1 MSTRRSLQRR
11 MVLIAAVWITMLLG
25 VGGLALV
32 QVLDDTLTAS
42 FDEQLAN
49 NLNAMINAAELDE
62 VGDVRLLR
70 PLGDQR
76 FAEPYSG
83 LYWQVSGGGH
93 APFPSR
99 SLWDRQLALP
109 LGNQDCRTPCKF
121 ESTQFPSETLRV
133 IARSVRLPGAAQ
145 PFLFQVAQS
154 SRDLDRQKART
165 RTVVGWSLGVLGI
178 GLIVMVGL
186 QSIYGLAPLRRVS
199 KAIAAIRSGEA
210 RRVEAQFPVE
220 VEPLVAEIN
229 ELLAHG
235 EAQSEAARRHAGN
248 LAHALKTPMSVLI
261 GEARGRDDPLA
272 RTIEAQVQ
280 VMRRHVDH
288 QLARARAAGRRA
300 ASTARTPVWPSLE
313 AIARTVGRIHQGK
326 VLIDLAGD
334 REASFRGEQQ
344 DLEEMLGNLIDN
356 AALHG
361 GGRVFITVEAN
372 ADQVRVLVED
382 DGKGIAPEQRSR
394 LFERGER
401 LDTDKPGTGLGL
413 AIVKDVA
420 ELYGGSVAL
429 DSSEDLGGLLVT
441 LTLPLAARAG
451 VRPAPPDG
459 GVSPRR

>member
-25 VGGLALV
+25 VGGLTLV

-109 LGNQDCRTPCKF
+109 PGNQDCRTPCKF

-133 IARSVRLPGAAQ
+133 FARSVRLPGAAQ

-382 DGKGIAPEQRSR
+382 DGMGIAPDQRSR

-441 LTLPLAARAG
+441 LTLPLAA
-451 VRPAPPDG
+451 
-459 GVSPRR
+459 

>member
-1 MSTRRSLQRR
+1 

-109 LGNQDCRTPCKF
+109 PGNQDCRTPCKF
-121 ESTQFPSETLRV
+121 ESAQFPSETLRV

-420 ELYGGSVAL
+420 ELYSGSVAL

-441 LTLPLAARAG
+441 LTLPLAA
-451 VRPAPPDG
+451 
-459 GVSPRR
+459 

>member
-1 MSTRRSLQRR
+1 

-109 LGNQDCRTPCKF
+109 PGNQDCRTPCKF

-235 EAQSEAARRHAGN
+235 ESQSEAARRHAGN

-441 LTLPLAARAG
+441 LTLPLAA
-451 VRPAPPDG
+451 
-459 GVSPRR
+459 

>member
-1 MSTRRSLQRR
+1 
-11 MVLIAAVWITMLLG
+11 MVLIAAVWIIMLLG

-32 QVLDDTLTAS
+32 QVLDETLTAS

-109 LGNQDCRTPCKF
+109 PGNQDCRTPCKF

-361 GGRVFITVEAN
+361 GGRVFITVEAD

-382 DGKGIAPEQRSR
+382 DGKGIAPDQRSR

-441 LTLPLAARAG
+441 LTLPLAA
-451 VRPAPPDG
+451 
-459 GVSPRR
+459 

>member
-1 MSTRRSLQRR
+1 
-11 MVLIAAVWITMLLG
+11 MLLG

-109 LGNQDCRTPCKF
+109 PGNQDCRTPCKF

-441 LTLPLAARAG
+441 LTLPLAA
-451 VRPAPPDG
+451 
-459 GVSPRR
+459 

>member
-1 MSTRRSLQRR
+1 VSTRRSLQRR

-109 LGNQDCRTPCKF
+109 PGNQDCRTPCKF

-133 IARSVRLPGAAQ
+133 FARSVRLPGAAQ

-382 DGKGIAPEQRSR
+382 DGMGIAPDQRSR

-441 LTLPLAARAG
+441 LTLPLAA
-451 VRPAPPDG
+451 
-459 GVSPRR
+459 

>member
-1 MSTRRSLQRR
+1 

-109 LGNQDCRTPCKF
+109 PGNQDCRTPCKF

-288 QLARARAAGRRA
+288 QLARARAAGRRS

-334 REASFRGEQQ
+334 REAAFRGEQQ

-361 GGRVFITVEAN
+361 GGRVFITVEAD
-372 ADQVRVLVED
+372 ADHVRVLVED
-382 DGKGIAPEQRSR
+382 DGKGIAPDQRSR

-420 ELYGGSVAL
+420 ELYGGNVAL

-441 LTLPLAARAG
+441 LTLPLAA
-451 VRPAPPDG
+451 
-459 GVSPRR
+459 

>member
-1 MSTRRSLQRR
+1 

-109 LGNQDCRTPCKF
+109 PGNQDCRTPCKF

-178 GLIVMVGL
+178 GLIVMVGI

-382 DGKGIAPEQRSR
+382 DGKGIAPDQRSR

-441 LTLPLAARAG
+441 LTLPLAA
-451 VRPAPPDG
+451 
-459 GVSPRR
+459 

>member
-109 LGNQDCRTPCKF
+109 PGNQDCRTPCKF

-382 DGKGIAPEQRSR
+382 DGMGIAPDQRSR

-441 LTLPLAARAG
+441 LTLPLAA
-451 VRPAPPDG
+451 
-459 GVSPRR
+459 

>member
-1 MSTRRSLQRR
+1 

-25 VGGLALV
+25 VGALALV

-109 LGNQDCRTPCKF
+109 PGNQDCRTPCKF

-199 KAIAAIRSGEA
+199 KAIAVIRSGEA

-441 LTLPLAARAG
+441 LTLPLAA
-451 VRPAPPDG
+451 
-459 GVSPRR
+459 

>member
-1 MSTRRSLQRR
+1 

-109 LGNQDCRTPCKF
+109 PGNQDCRTPCKF

-334 REASFRGEQQ
+334 REASFCGEQQ

-361 GGRVFITVEAN
+361 GGRVFITVEAD

-382 DGKGIAPEQRSR
+382 DGKGIAPDQRSR

-441 LTLPLAARAG
+441 LTLPLAA
-451 VRPAPPDG
+451 
-459 GVSPRR
+459 

>member
-32 QVLDDTLTAS
+32 QVLDETLTAS

-109 LGNQDCRTPCKF
+109 PGNQDCRTPCKF

-361 GGRVFITVEAN
+361 GGRVFITVEAD

-382 DGKGIAPEQRSR
+382 DGKGIAPDQRSR

-441 LTLPLAARAG
+441 LTLPLAA
-451 VRPAPPDG
+451 
-459 GVSPRR
+459 

>member
-1 MSTRRSLQRR
+1 

-109 LGNQDCRTPCKF
+109 PGNEDCRTPCKF

-382 DGKGIAPEQRSR
+382 DGMGIAPDQRSR

-441 LTLPLAARAG
+441 LTLPLAA
-451 VRPAPPDG
+451 
-459 GVSPRR
+459 

>member
-1 MSTRRSLQRR
+1 

-109 LGNQDCRTPCKF
+109 PGNQDCRTPCKF

-199 KAIAAIRSGEA
+199 KAIAVIRSGEA

-361 GGRVFITVEAN
+361 GGRVFITVEAD

-382 DGKGIAPEQRSR
+382 DGKGIAPDQRSR

-441 LTLPLAARAG
+441 LTLPLAA
-451 VRPAPPDG
+451 
-459 GVSPRR
+459 

>member
-1 MSTRRSLQRR
+1 

-49 NLNAMINAAELDE
+49 NLNAMINAAELGE

-109 LGNQDCRTPCKF
+109 PGNQDCRTPCKF

-441 LTLPLAARAG
+441 LTLPLAA
-451 VRPAPPDG
+451 
-459 GVSPRR
+459 

>member
-1 MSTRRSLQRR
+1 

-109 LGNQDCRTPCKF
+109 PGNQDCRTPCKF

-382 DGKGIAPEQRSR
+382 DGKGIAPDQRSR

-441 LTLPLAARAG
+441 LTLPLAA
-451 VRPAPPDG
+451 
-459 GVSPRR
+459 

>member
-1 MSTRRSLQRR
+1 

-32 QVLDDTLTAS
+32 QVLDETLTAS

-109 LGNQDCRTPCKF
+109 PGNQDCRTPCKF

-361 GGRVFITVEAN
+361 GGRVFITVEAD

-382 DGKGIAPEQRSR
+382 DGKGIAPDQRSR

-441 LTLPLAARAG
+441 LTLPLAA
-451 VRPAPPDG
+451 
-459 GVSPRR
+459 

>member
-1 MSTRRSLQRR
+1 

-99 SLWDRQLALP
+99 SLWDRQLTLP
-109 LGNQDCRTPCKF
+109 PGNQDCRTPCKF

-361 GGRVFITVEAN
+361 GGRVFITVEAD

-382 DGKGIAPEQRSR
+382 DGKGIAPDQRSR

-441 LTLPLAARAG
+441 LTLPLAA
-451 VRPAPPDG
+451 
-459 GVSPRR
+459 

>member
-1 MSTRRSLQRR
+1 

-109 LGNQDCRTPCKF
+109 PGNQDCRTPCKF

-280 VMRRHVDH
+280 VIRRHVDH

-441 LTLPLAARAG
+441 LTLPLAA
-451 VRPAPPDG
+451 
-459 GVSPRR
+459 

>member
-1 MSTRRSLQRR
+1 VSTRRSLQRR

-109 LGNQDCRTPCKF
+109 PGNQDCRTPCKF

-178 GLIVMVGL
+178 GLIVMVGI

-382 DGKGIAPEQRSR
+382 DGKGIAPDQRSR

-441 LTLPLAARAG
+441 LTLPLAA
-451 VRPAPPDG
+451 
-459 GVSPRR
+459 

>member
-1 MSTRRSLQRR
+1 LQRR

-99 SLWDRQLALP
+99 SLWDRQLTLP
-109 LGNQDCRTPCKF
+109 PGNQDCRTPCKF

-326 VLIDLAGD
+326 VLIDLAGN

-441 LTLPLAARAG
+441 LTLPLAA
-451 VRPAPPDG
+451 
-459 GVSPRR
+459 

>member
-99 SLWDRQLALP
+99 SLWDRQLALSP
-109 LGNQDCRTPCKF
+109 GNQDCRTPCKF

-133 IARSVRLPGAAQ
+133 IARSVRLPGAVQ

-165 RTVVGWSLGVLGI
+165 RTIVGWSLGVLGI
-178 GLIVMVGL
+178 GLIIMVGL

-326 VLIDLAGD
+326 VLIDLAGN

-361 GGRVFITVEAN
+361 GGRVFITVEADAN
-372 ADQVRVLVED
+372 QLRVLVED
-382 DGKGIAPEQRSR
+382 DGKGIAPDQRSR

-441 LTLPLAARAG
+441 LTLPIAA
-451 VRPAPPDG
+451 
-459 GVSPRR
+459 

>member
-109 LGNQDCRTPCKF
+109 PGNQDCRTPCKF

-361 GGRVFITVEAN
+361 GGRVFITVEAD

-382 DGKGIAPEQRSR
+382 DGKGIAPDQRSR

-441 LTLPLAARAG
+441 LTLPLAA
-451 VRPAPPDG
+451 
-459 GVSPRR
+459 

>member
-1 MSTRRSLQRR
+1 

-99 SLWDRQLALP
+99 SLWDRQLTLP
-109 LGNQDCRTPCKF
+109 PGNQDCRTPCKF

-248 LAHALKTPMSVLI
+248 LGHALKTPMSVLI

-441 LTLPLAARAG
+441 LTLPLAA
-451 VRPAPPDG
+451 
-459 GVSPRR
+459 

>member
-1 MSTRRSLQRR
+1 
-11 MVLIAAVWITMLLG
+11 MVLIASVWITMLLG

-32 QVLDDTLTAS
+32 SVLDDTLTAS

-70 PLGDQR
+70 QMGDQR

-99 SLWDRQLALP
+99 SLWDRQLASP
-109 LGNQDCRTPCKF
+109 ARDQDCRNPCKY
-121 ESTQFPSETLRV
+121 ESTQFPGETLRV
-133 IARSVRLPGAAQ
+133 LARSVRLPGAAQ

-154 SRDLDRQKART
+154 SRDLDRQLGRT
-165 RTVVGWSLGVLGI
+165 RTIVGWSLGVLGI
-178 GLIVMVGL
+178 GLIIMVGL

-199 KAIAAIRSGEA
+199 DAIADIRSGRA
-210 RRVEAQFPVE
+210 RRVNAQFPVE
-220 VEPLVAEIN
+220 VQPLVAEIN

-248 LAHALKTPMSVLI
+248 LAHALKTPMSVLV

-272 RTIEAQVQ
+272 RTIETQVQ

-300 ASTARTPVWPSLE
+300 ASTARTPLWPALE

-334 REASFRGEQQ
+334 RDAAFRGERQ
-344 DLEEMLGNLIDN
+344 DLDEMLGNLVDN

-361 GGRVFITVEAN
+361 GGRVFITVEAE
-372 ADQVRVLVED
+372 ADMVRVLVED
-382 DGKGIAPEQRSR
+382 DGKGIAPDQRSR

-420 ELYGGSVAL
+420 ELYGGSVEL
-429 DSSEDLGGLLVT
+429 GTSDDLGGLLVI
-441 LTLPLAARAG
+441 LSLPRAFQGAQPDVQPRAA
-451 VRPAPPDG
+451 
-459 GVSPRR
+459 

>member
-1 MSTRRSLQRR
+1 MRRSLQRR

-109 LGNQDCRTPCKF
+109 PGNQDCRTPCKF

-300 ASTARTPVWPSLE
+300 ASTVRTPVWPSLE

-441 LTLPLAARAG
+441 LTLPLAA
-451 VRPAPPDG
+451 
-459 GVSPRR
+459 

>member
-1 MSTRRSLQRR
+1 

-109 LGNQDCRTPCKF
+109 PGNQDCRTPCKF

-361 GGRVFITVEAN
+361 GGRVFITVEAD

-441 LTLPLAARAG
+441 LTLPLAA
-451 VRPAPPDG
+451 
-459 GVSPRR
+459 

>member
-1 MSTRRSLQRR
+1 

-32 QVLDDTLTAS
+32 QVLDETLTAS

-109 LGNQDCRTPCKF
+109 PGNQDCRTPCKF

-178 GLIVMVGL
+178 GLIVMVGI

-361 GGRVFITVEAN
+361 GGRVFITVEAD

-382 DGKGIAPEQRSR
+382 DGKGIAPDQRSR

-441 LTLPLAARAG
+441 LTLPLAA
-451 VRPAPPDG
+451 
-459 GVSPRR
+459 

>member
-1 MSTRRSLQRR
+1 MSSEPLPQAAVSTRRSLQRR

-109 LGNQDCRTPCKF
+109 PGNQDCRTPCKF
-121 ESTQFPSETLRV
+121 ESTQFAGETLRV

-154 SRDLDRQKART
+154 SRDLNMQKART

-334 REASFRGEQQ
+334 REAAFRGEQQ

-361 GGRVFITVEAN
+361 GGRVFITVEAD

-382 DGKGIAPEQRSR
+382 DGKGIAPDQRSR

-420 ELYGGSVAL
+420 ELYGGNVAL

-441 LTLPLAARAG
+441 LTLPRAA
-451 VRPAPPDG
+451 
-459 GVSPRR
+459 

>member
-1 MSTRRSLQRR
+1 MRRSLQRR

-109 LGNQDCRTPCKF
+109 PGNQDCRTPCKF

-344 DLEEMLGNLIDN
+344 DLEELLGNLIDN

-441 LTLPLAARAG
+441 LTLPLAA
-451 VRPAPPDG
+451 
-459 GVSPRR
+459 

>member
-1 MSTRRSLQRR
+1 

-109 LGNQDCRTPCKF
+109 PGNQDCRTPCKF

-165 RTVVGWSLGVLGI
+165 RTVVFWSLGVLGI

-441 LTLPLAARAG
+441 LTLPLAA
-451 VRPAPPDG
+451 
-459 GVSPRR
+459 

>member
-133 IARSVRLPGAAQ
+133 IARSVRLPSAAQ

-361 GGRVFITVEAN
+361 GGRVFITVEAD

-382 DGKGIAPEQRSR
+382 DGKGIAPDQRSR

-441 LTLPLAARAG
+441 LTLPLAA
-451 VRPAPPDG
+451 
-459 GVSPRR
+459 

>member
-1 MSTRRSLQRR
+1 

-109 LGNQDCRTPCKF
+109 PGNQDCRTPCKF

-133 IARSVRLPGAAQ
+133 FARSVRLPGAAQ

-361 GGRVFITVEAN
+361 GGRVFITVEVN

-382 DGKGIAPEQRSR
+382 DGMGIAPDQRSR

-441 LTLPLAARAG
+441 LTLPLAA
-451 VRPAPPDG
+451 
-459 GVSPRR
+459 